1 MAKKAKAKEIKKI
14 TSEELEQIKEQQS
27 NIQRVLVDLGS
38 LEAKKI
44 EVLDS
49 YKDFLGKLEVTKKEL
64 EEKYGQVNIN
74 LTDGSYT
81 MIEEKETK

>member
-1 MAKKAKAKEIKKI
+1 MAKKAKEKEIRKI
-14 TSEELEQIKEQQS
+14 TSEELEQIKDQQS
-27 NIQRVLVDLGS
+27 NIQRVLIDLGS

-49 YKDFLGKLEVTKKEL
+49 YKDFLSKLEVTKKEL

-81 MIEEKETK
+81 EIEETGK